1 LISVIV
7 PFYNSEKTIRRCIN
21 SLLNQSYPKNE
32 YEIIFVDDGS
42 ADGSV
47 DIVSKFKKIK
57 LIKQSHRGPAV
68 ARNVGVKNSKGQIV
82 MFTDADCIP
91 DKNWIRNMAEPFKDK
106 KIIGVSGTYKT
117 FNKGSLIA
125 RFAGYEIEKRHKN
138 LEKQEQIDFIGTF
151 SAAFRKNIF
160 LKLKGFD
167 ETFPKASGEDPEL
180 SFRLEKF
187 GKLIF
192 QPNAFVYHYH
202 PNTLFKFLKQKFWR
216 GYWRVSLY
224 RKHRH
229 KLFKHSYTPKSLFIE
244 EALTGITTLLFLAS
258 IFNLLP
264 FFYPMVFFV
273 IIFSLTLPYSLSIFI
288 KDKMVGLASP
298 LIIISRNFIMGVGIA
313 CGIFAFLL
321 KKTK

>member
-1 LISVIV
+1 M

-42 ADGSV
+42 TDGSAG
-47 DIVSKFKKIK
+47 IVSKFKKIK
-57 LIKQSHRGPAV
+57 LIKRSHGGPAV
-68 ARNVGVKNSKGQIV
+68 ARNAGVKSSKGQII

-91 DKNWIRNMAEPFKDK
+91 DKKWIRNMSEPFKDK

-117 FNKGSLIA
+117 FNKNSLIA
-125 RFAGYEIEKRHKN
+125 RFAGYEIEKRHKK

-160 LKLKGFD
+160 LKVKGFD
-167 ETFPKASGEDPEL
+167 ETFPTASGEDPEL

-187 GKLIF
+187 GKMIF
-192 QPNAFVYHYH
+192 QPNAFVHHYH
-202 PNTLFKFLKQKFWR
+202 PNTLLKFLKQKFWR
-216 GYWRVSLY
+216 GYWRVYLY
-224 RKHRH
+224 RKHRR

-244 EALTGITTLLFLAS
+244 EALTGITTLLFLLSA
-258 IFNLLP
+258 FNLLSLL
-264 FFYPMVFFV
+264 YPIAFFV
-273 IIFSLTLPYSLSIFI
+273 IVFLFTLPYSLSIFI
-288 KDKMVGLASP
+288 KDKLVGLASP
-298 LIIISRNFIMGVGIA
+298 LIIISRNFITGVGII